1 MKYFHGNLSLIPDQ
15 RTYGVRDITSRKMI
29 GRLDE
34 RFILDLAPGDRIV
47 FRGAVWAVVEIEDE
61 VTVSPSASIGELPR
75 WIGEDIPV
83 PFSVAQEASQRLC
96 DGNWEGLPITDEAR
110 AVLADYQ
117 QSILDAGVMPSPNCI
132 SIEQHERLF
141 ILNYPGG
148 SRLNRTIG
156 MIISAML
163 SAKSG
168 YKVGYQFDPY
178 RIILDLSLIH
188 I

>member
-1 MKYFHGNLSLIPDQ
+1 MS
-15 RTYGVRDITSRKMI
+15 
-29 GRLDE
+29 
-34 RFILDLAPGDRIV
+34 
-47 FRGAVWAVVEIEDE
+47 
-61 VTVSPSASIGELPR
+61 
-75 WIGEDIPV
+75 
-83 PFSVAQEASQRLC
+83 
-96 DGNWEGLPITDEAR
+96 
-110 AVLADYQ
+110 DYQ
-117 QSILDAGVMPSPNCI
+117 QSILDAGVMPSPNCL

-178 RIILDLSLIH
+178 RIILDVPVRTTVKDMLAITKGFQSEIGSLLRFAIKDKLECA
-188 I
+188 IKVLVFSAARIGIAMSNFRALGKCFLQL